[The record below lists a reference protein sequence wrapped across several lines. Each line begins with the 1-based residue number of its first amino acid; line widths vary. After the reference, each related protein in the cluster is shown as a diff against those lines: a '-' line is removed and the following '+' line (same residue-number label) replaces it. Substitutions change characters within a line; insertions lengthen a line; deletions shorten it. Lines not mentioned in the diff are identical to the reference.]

1 MPQQHKISSR
11 RTAREL
17 ALRALYA
24 HQMSGNKVESIVAEI
39 IAAVD
44 EQEMVKTFAKAL
56 FRSCVEQRAE
66 IEKLITAQAH
76 NWDFDR
82 IAILDRLIMRMAIC
96 EFLYF
101 EDIPPK
107 VSIDEAIEISK
118 KYSTEKSG
126 TFING
131 ILDGILLHLKTDGL
145 LKKTGRGL
153 L

>member
-1 MPQQHKISSR
+1 
-11 RTAREL
+11 L

-24 HQMSGNKVESIVAEI
+24 HELSDNPIEGIVQDMILNNPQDHERVKAFAAALVRQCIFNKKAIEELIVG
-39 IAAVD
+39 
-44 EQEMVKTFAKAL
+44 
-56 FRSCVEQRAE
+56 
-66 IEKLITAQAH
+66 QAH

-82 IAILDRLIMRMAIC
+82 IAVLDRLIMRLAIC

-126 TFING
+126 IFING
-131 ILDGILLHLKTDGL
+131 ILDGIFLQLKRDGRL
-145 LKKTGRGL
+145 SKSGRGL
-153 L
+153 NE